1 MRKIVNNWNIFIY
14 LNYLM
19 IYLSFC
25 LYISTVL
32 GVLRPTKK
40 YLIYTFS
47 GSMIVAGNH
56 IDPGE
61 PSAGCCQIFSRMA

>member
-1 MRKIVNNWNIFIY
+1 
-14 LNYLM
+14 M

-47 GSMIVAGNH
+47 GSMIVARNH